1 VNIKVLKQQVNGVQ
15 FCFWQPS
22 LSFSDKGLSEHI
34 ALQCSEENFVR
45 SNFKPGATAR
55 LKI

>member
-22 LSFSDKGLSEHI
+22 SFSAIGLSEQ
-34 ALQCSEENFVR
+34 LFLKFSEENLARNIFM
-45 SNFKPGATAR
+45 PGVIAR